1 MKNRIATIMLVAL
14 LGLTGMGLTACGE
27 NPNADYTGDATA
39 SKVYY
44 RSASKH
50 GTSKCFVTVAFP
62 DGNTHRQQVKFEG
75 ITFKASKRSKC
86 KNIKVDGKVSLQD
99 GKIISYEVNSK

>member
-1 MKNRIATIMLVAL
+1 MKNRIATIALVAL

-27 NPNADYTGDATA
+27 NPNADYTGDATV
-39 SKVYY
+39 SDTYY
-44 RSASKH
+44 RPISKNA
-50 GTSKCFVTVAFP
+50 TSKCFVTVAFP

-86 KNIKVDGKVSLQD
+86 DNIKVDGKVSLLD
-99 GKIISYEVNSK
+99 GKIVSYEVNSK